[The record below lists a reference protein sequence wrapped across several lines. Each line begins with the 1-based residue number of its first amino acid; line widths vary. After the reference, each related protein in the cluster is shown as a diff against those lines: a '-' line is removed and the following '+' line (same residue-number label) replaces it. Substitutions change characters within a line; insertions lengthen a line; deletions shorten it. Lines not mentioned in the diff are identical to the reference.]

1 VGGDTDEGI
10 DSDEEEADS
19 DEVTSCDGSLVM
31 I

>member
-1 VGGDTDEGI
+1 MGGDTDEGV
-10 DSDEEEADS
+10 DSDEADS